1 MVSVACRDVGVDRD
15 FKGTGETES
24 FSTIM
29 NSVATGKCFIS
40 IIGYNK

>member
-1 MVSVACRDVGVDRD
+1 MISKELAKQNPLG
-15 FKGTGETES
+15 
-24 FSTIM
+24 TIM